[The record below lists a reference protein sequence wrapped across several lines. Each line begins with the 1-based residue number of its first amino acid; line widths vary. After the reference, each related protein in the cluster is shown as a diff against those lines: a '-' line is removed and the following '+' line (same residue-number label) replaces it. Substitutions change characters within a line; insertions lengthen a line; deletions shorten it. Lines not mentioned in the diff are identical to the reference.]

1 MSQSQSITTRQSILD
16 AAVTEFW
23 EHGYRGASVRDIC
36 ARAGASSNAITYHF
50 GSKEKLYQEILD
62 RFAALQ
68 LEQTHMAL
76 SGELRSQEEFEV
88 RLEMFLTQIL
98 VTYLDNRETLLVALR
113 EFEQLPPQSDGS
125 AIRELIEINRTLSNF
140 VQKAKDQ
147 GFVREDV
154 DTDIVSGTLLDRLIN
169 QARYAHTHEQFFSV
183 TSLDPEYR
191 AYWVRASLGLVL
203 DGMKPRAQ
211 PATQSAKGI
220 DHAHRTHN

>member
-1 MSQSQSITTRQSILD
+1 MTQSRSITTRQSILD

-62 RFAALQ
+62 QFGALL
-68 LEQTHMAL
+68 LEQAQTAL
-76 SGELRSQEEFEV
+76 SGELRSQEEFKI
-88 RLEMFLTQIL
+88 RLEMFLLQIL
-98 VTYLDNRETLLVALR
+98 ETCLSNRKTVLIVAR
-113 EFEQLPPQSDGS
+113 EFEQLLPENDES
-125 AIRELIEINRTLSNF
+125 AVSELVGINYSLSNF

-154 DTDIVSGTLLDRLIN
+154 DVSIVAGTLMDRLLN
-169 QARYAHTHEQFFSV
+169 QARFSHTHERFFNV

-191 AYWVRASLGLVL
+191 TYWVRASLGLVL
-203 DGMKPRAQ
+203 DGMKPRAELAQ
-211 PATQSAKGI
+211 QAAIGE
-220 DHAHRTHN
+220 DYARRTND